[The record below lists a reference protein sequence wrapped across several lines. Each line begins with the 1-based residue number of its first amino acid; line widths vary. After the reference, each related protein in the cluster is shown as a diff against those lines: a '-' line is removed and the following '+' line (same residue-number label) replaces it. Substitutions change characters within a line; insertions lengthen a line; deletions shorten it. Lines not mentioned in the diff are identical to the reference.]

1 MTHILVLTAGK
12 SPEPLIN
19 CINNVNPDR
28 VVFICSEGSADSI
41 EKVVKNVALTDFDQE
56 RDVVSLQQRLKR
68 NDGIEVYNSLDR
80 LDHVYHQTHEL
91 LKRLQDENPGSHI
104 SADYTGGTKTMAA
117 GLAMAAIDNENIELL
132 VTTAEQRNSS
142 ESTIS
147 GYSIPMAILQGSIH
161 TQRLLTTEL
170 PLLLKRFDYAAA
182 RETVNRVRLLKS
194 HADATAS
201 ELRDLDSILDAF
213 DFWDRFD
220 HVKAL
225 SILENKVSDP
235 TLKPYVF
242 NLKRI
247 IGSRKLLDQNE
258 QIQAAKSIK
267 GHGLEI
273 IEDLLLNA
281 ERRAKQK
288 RYDDAIGRLYRAI
301 ELTAQIQLICD
312 HSLHT
317 GNIEIAKLPQHLQ
330 SSYVEIHQ
338 RQGGDSSLKL
348 GLVASYDLLFDL
360 DNPLGLHWKREK
372 NSILDQLQH
381 RNNSLFAHGFQPIQV
396 NSWNEIKF
404 TIGEFLNSVISEKS
418 SAHQDRQLQFP
429 SDLKGLGI

>member
-41 EKVVKNVALTDFDQE
+41 DKVVNNVALADFERE
-56 RDVVSLQQRLKR
+56 RDVVTLQQRLKR

-80 LDHVYHQTHEL
+80 LDHVYHQTQEL
-91 LKRLQDENPGSHI
+91 LKRIQDENPGSRI
-104 SADYTGGTKTMAA
+104 TADYTGGTKTMAA
-117 GLAMAAIDNENIELL
+117 GLAMAAIDNENIELF
-132 VTTAEQRNSS
+132 VTTAEQRNSG
-142 ESTIS
+142 ESNIT
-147 GYSIPMAILQGSIH
+147 GHSIPVPIVQGSIH
-161 TQRLLTTEL
+161 THRLLSAEL
-170 PLLLKRFDYAAA
+170 PLLLKRYDYAAA
-182 RETVNRVRLLKS
+182 RGAVSRVRLLKS
-194 HADATAS
+194 HSDVTAS
-201 ELRDLDSILDAF
+201 ELRVLDSILEAF
-213 DFWDRFD
+213 DAWDRFD

-225 SILENKVSDP
+225 SILENKASDP
-235 TLKPYVF
+235 ILRPYVF

-258 QIQAAKSIK
+258 QIQAAKFIN

-273 IEDLLLNA
+273 IKDLLLNA
-281 ERRAKQK
+281 ERRAEQK
-288 RYDDAIGRLYRAI
+288 RYDDAVGRLYRAI

-312 HSLHT
+312 HGLHT
-317 GNIEIAKLPQHLQ
+317 GNIEIAKLPLHLQ
-330 SSYVEIHQ
+330 PSYLEIHQ
-338 RQGGDSSLKL
+338 RQGVNSSLKL

-360 DNPLGLHWKREK
+360 ENPLGLHWKRER
-372 NSILDQLQH
+372 NSILGQLQH

-404 TIGEFLNSVISEKS
+404 TIGGFLNAVISEKS
-418 SAHQDRQLQFP
+418 SAQQDRQLQFP
-429 SDLKGLGI
+429 RNLESLGM